1 MYAPIIL
8 YHSYLF
14 VNFILKPVDKHSRLI
29 YEVNLFSNNF
39 NNFDKF
45 LTILK
50 CSVALD
56 FEFNVTV
63 DSCMN
68 SNFYVVDF
76 YSLAYFARLN
86 FFKVLTPEGTNI
98 SISPDPLFLCLLFFS
113 TFSYVFL
120 KNGHEKR
127 LKYPLISFA
136 FLQSY
141 LSSISLRRM
150 CTKVKVC
157 NEIKFFTRMC
167 YT

>member
-29 YEVNLFSNNF
+29 YEVNLFRNNF

-98 SISPDPLFLCLLFFS
+98 SISPDPLFLCLLFFLN
-113 TFSYVFL
+113 VFL
-120 KNGHEKR
+120 CIFKEWARKE
-127 LKYPLISFA
+127 
-136 FLQSY
+136 
-141 LSSISLRRM
+141 
-150 CTKVKVC
+150 V
-157 NEIKFFTRMC
+157 EIPFNQFC
-167 YT
+167 FYAVIP